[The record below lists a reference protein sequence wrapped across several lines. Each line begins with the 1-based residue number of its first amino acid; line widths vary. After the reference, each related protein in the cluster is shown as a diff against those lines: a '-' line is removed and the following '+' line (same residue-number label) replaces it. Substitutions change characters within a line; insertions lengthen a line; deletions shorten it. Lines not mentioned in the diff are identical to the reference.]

1 MRAVAKAP
9 AHFSRAIK
17 SDRAQPEIGMAARSI
32 WKGSISFG
40 LVNIPI
46 KLYSA
51 VEDRA
56 FSFNQLCPNGHRIQY
71 RRWCPVEE
79 KEVPYAEIKKGYEIA
94 KDNYV
99 LLEKSDFE
107 KIKIK
112 STKTI
117 DIKEFVDLEEL
128 DPIFV
133 EKSYYVGPEGKAAD
147 KAYNLMVG
155 VLKDTKKVAI
165 GKVTLRERE
174 QLVALRAYQR
184 GIVMHMLHYLDEIKP
199 MDEIKEISETAA
211 SKAKLDEQELALGR
225 TLVEQLTSKEL
236 DVSEYS
242 DSYSKQLE
250 ELISARAQGR
260 VHVVQ
265 EEAAEATT
273 KDLLEALKASV
284 RKAPGKKRRAVD

>member
-1 MRAVAKAP
+1 
-9 AHFSRAIK
+9 
-17 SDRAQPEIGMAARSI
+17 MAARSI

-51 VEDRA
+51 TEDRV
-56 FSFNQLCPNGHRIQY
+56 FSFNQLCPKGHRIQY
-71 RRWCPVEE
+71 KRWCPVEE
-79 KEVPYAEIKKGYEIA
+79 VEIPYSEIKKGYEIA

-99 LLEKSDFE
+99 LIEKADFE
-107 KIKIK
+107 KIQVK

-117 DIKEFVDLEEL
+117 DIKEFVDMQEL

-133 EKSYYVGPEGKAAD
+133 EKTYYVGPDSKTVD
-147 KAYNLMVG
+147 KAYNLMVNI
-155 VLKDTKKVAI
+155 LKTTKKVAI

-184 GIVMHMLHYLDEIKP
+184 GIVMHVLHFLDELKP

-211 SKAKLDEQELALGR
+211 SKAKLDEQELALGK
-225 TLVEQLTSKEL
+225 TLVEQLTSKEF

-242 DSYSKQLE
+242 DTYTKQLE
-250 ELISARAQGR
+250 ELINAKAQGKI
-260 VHVVQ
+260 HVVK
-265 EEAAEATT
+265 EVERVAET

-284 RKAPGKKRRAVD
+284 RKAPGKPKRGQRMDN